1 MVWVL
6 YCEIAPAND
15 VVGLVA
21 STANDVLVLVD
32 VKDGQSQLPEGG
44 GGYHATLSAAISA
57 GLNLGGVGEERP
69 RKSVLHIALKVW
81 AEKDLDGVG
90 VDRRVALDSLSIG
103 PLNPKLSKDNIYI

>member
-1 MVWVL
+1 ML

-21 STANDVLVLVD
+21 STANDVLVD

-103 PLNPKLSKDNIYI
+103 PLNPKLSI

>member
-1 MVWVL
+1 ML

-21 STANDVLVLVD
+21 STANDVLVD

-81 AEKDLDGVG
+81 SEKDLDGVG

-103 PLNPKLSKDNIYI
+103 PLNPKLSI